1 MYSASVTYASAISR
15 GAQRRSRCLAMHS
28 ALFTGVRGRGILRSP
43 YPESC
48 IAPVLTAHDPFTR
61 PPCWTGAIHIIVVVH
76 IYAPCLIGHAASSRR
91 EHMGWRR
98 EIRDR
103 IAELEQQRLR
113 LEEQR
118 RRARRLGGPE
128 SERLEAELSAK
139 VQEIG
144 HHIDDLRTS
153 LK

>member
-1 MYSASVTYASAISR
+1 LAS
-15 GAQRRSRCLAMHS
+15 
-28 ALFTGVRGRGILRSP
+28 
-43 YPESC
+43 
-48 IAPVLTAHDPFTR
+48 
-61 PPCWTGAIHIIVVVH
+61 
-76 IYAPCLIGHAASSRR
+76 LIGYAVSSKR

-113 LEEQR
+113 LEAER

-128 SERLEAELSAK
+128 GERLEAELNAK
-139 VQEIG
+139 VQEISN
-144 HHIDDLRTS
+144 HIDDLRAS

>member
-1 MYSASVTYASAISR
+1 
-15 GAQRRSRCLAMHS
+15 
-28 ALFTGVRGRGILRSP
+28 
-43 YPESC
+43 
-48 IAPVLTAHDPFTR
+48 
-61 PPCWTGAIHIIVVVH
+61 VH
-76 IYAPCLIGHAASSRR
+76 VYAPSLIGHAVSSRR

-128 SERLEAELSAK
+128 GERLEAELRAK
-139 VQEIG
+139 VQEIS
-144 HHIDDLRTS
+144 HNIDDLRAS
-153 LK
+153 LG